1 MTYFIIIILIGKP
14 KNPKKM
20 KKMNLEI
27 VANNSIKDVI
37 LINGEPLLG
46 KENPYTPEMVDEV
59 EKWYKELLEAAM
71 EEGLSVHDIVE
82 KILKERKEDGIDLAR
97 HVFLVGQILSHCDSE
112 HNMHILSMVLS
123 CKRGTPIT
131 EILSLQRN
139 FALSHLAKKD
149 KLDPYLE
156 VKANMETLIVYSSII
171 YLMQHK
177 DEAEA
182 CSLLLALQGF
192 TPTN

>member
-1 MTYFIIIILIGKP
+1 
-14 KNPKKM
+14 M

-27 VANNSIKDVI
+27 VVNPSIKDVI
-37 LINGEPLLG
+37 LIDGEPLLG
-46 KENPYTPEMVDEV
+46 KVNPFTSEMVDEV
-59 EKWYKELLEAAM
+59 EKWYKELLLSTM

-82 KILKERKEDGIDLAR
+82 KVLKERKEDGIDLAR
-97 HVFLVGQILSHCDSE
+97 YIFLVGQIRSHCDSE
-112 HNMHILSMVLS
+112 HNMFILSMLLG
-123 CKRGTPIT
+123 CKRGTPTT

-139 FALSHLAKKD
+139 FALSYLAKKD
-149 KLDPYLE
+149 KLDPYVE
-156 VKANMETLIVYSSII
+156 IKANMMTLIIYSSIL